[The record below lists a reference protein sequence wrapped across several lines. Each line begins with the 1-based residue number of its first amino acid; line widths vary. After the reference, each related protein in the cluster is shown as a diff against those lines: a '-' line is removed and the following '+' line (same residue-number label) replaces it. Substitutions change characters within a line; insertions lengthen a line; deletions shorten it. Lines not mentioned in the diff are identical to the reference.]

1 MKYVFIALIALGIAT
16 WVGLSLQHDPGMMI
30 VTLGGW
36 RVDVPLWFGAL
47 SIVVIYAVLHAIV
60 SLFAGLVKATKFL
73 TNLSSHYHQSR
84 AKRLTS
90 KGLVALAEGHWA
102 KAERLLVQGAQY
114 SDIPWLNYLSAAK
127 AAQEQGKDDKR
138 DGYLRRAQKL
148 TPESEVAIGLTQ
160 ADLQYKHRQYEQ
172 SLATLNQ
179 LSHKAPNH
187 PYMLTLLQ
195 KIYLQLHDWE
205 KLKELLPRLKHYHAL
220 SSSDYKQIEKTVYYQ
235 LLQEKAKGSVDG
247 LNQFWQRIPKEC
259 KTQGEIASTYVK
271 ALLKSDN
278 PIDAENILRAA
289 LKHDWQEE
297 LIRLYG
303 HLSHPSPQK
312 VLNLAESWLH
322 QHPSSPGL
330 LLTLGR
336 LCEEQQLWG
345 KAQRY
350 FEASLS
356 LQPDPETYA
365 ALGSLLEKM
374 NKPALGAQYFKK
386 GLMLAMPAIIKNS
399 PTKDTVEMG

>member
-1 MKYVFIALIALGIAT
+1 MKYVLIALIALGLAT

-30 VTLGGW
+30 ITLGGW

-47 SIVVIYAVLHAIV
+47 LIVV
-60 SLFAGLVKATKFL
+60 LFALVHVVIKLLLGVIRATKFIV
-73 TNLSSHYHQSR
+73 NLSSHYHKKR

-90 KGLVALAEGHWA
+90 KGLVALAEGHWS
-102 KAERLLVQGAQY
+102 KAERLLINGSQY

-138 DGYLRRAQKL
+138 DKYLRMAQRM
-148 TPESEVAIGLTQ
+148 TPESEVAVGLTQ

-195 KIYLQLHDWE
+195 KIYLQLNDWE

-220 SSSDYKQIEKTVYYQ
+220 GAAEYKEIERKVYYH
-235 LLQEKAKGSVDG
+235 LLLEKSKGPLDV
-247 LNQFWQRIPKEC
+247 LNLFWQRMPKEC
-259 KTQGEIASTYVK
+259 KTEGEIASLYVK
-271 ALLKSDN
+271 SLLKSDN
-278 PIDAENILRAA
+278 PVDAENILRAA
-289 LKHDWQEE
+289 LKHDWQED

-303 HLSHPSPQK
+303 HLSHPNPQK

-322 QHPSSPGL
+322 QHPDSPGL

-336 LCEEQQLWG
+336 LCESQQLWG

-356 LQPDPETYA
+356 LQPSPETYA
-365 ALGSLLEKM
+365 ELGSLLEKM
-374 NKPALGAQYFKK
+374 NKPELGAQYFKK
-386 GLMLAMPAIIKNS
+386 GLMLAMPAIVKNTRS
-399 PTKDTVEMG
+399 QESADAR

>member
-1 MKYVFIALIALGIAT
+1 MKIVLISLIALGIAL
-16 WVGLSLQHDPGMMI
+16 WVGLSLSHDPGMMI

-47 SIVVIYAVLHAIV
+47 MIVVLYAIIHTLVQLLSGV
-60 SLFAGLVKATKFL
+60 VKATKFMA
-73 TNLSSHYHQSR
+73 NLSSHFNKKR
-84 AKRLTS
+84 AKKLTS

-102 KAERLLVQGAQY
+102 KAERFLVQGAKV

-127 AAQEQGKDDKR
+127 AAQEQGKDDAR
-138 DGYLRRAQKL
+138 DNYLRRAQKL
-148 TPESEVAIGLTQ
+148 TPESEVAVGLTQ
-160 ADLQYKHRQYEQ
+160 ADLQYKHQQYEQ
-172 SLATLNQ
+172 SLATLTQ

-187 PYMLTLLQ
+187 PYMLTLQQ

-205 KLKELLPRLKHYHAL
+205 KLKELLPKLKHYHAL
-220 SSSDYKQIEKTVYYQ
+220 SSNEYKSLEKTVYYQ
-235 LLQEKAKGSVDG
+235 LLLEKTKGSMDA
-247 LNQFWQRIPKEC
+247 LMQFWQKMPKDC
-259 KTQGEIASTYVK
+259 KTNADLAGCYVK
-271 ALLKSDN
+271 ALLKSDKAV
-278 PIDAENILRAA
+278 DAESILRTA

-322 QHPSSPGL
+322 VHPDSPGL

-336 LCEEQQLWG
+336 LCEQQQLWG

-356 LQPDPETYA
+356 LQPSPETYA
-365 ALGSLLEKM
+365 LLGSLLEKM

-386 GLMLAMPAIIKNS
+386 GLLLAMPAIA
-399 PTKDTVEMG
+399 PTK